1 MKSGISKFRT
11 PFAAL
16 LLGVVMLPAHGE
28 GMSKPG
34 MSFKD
39 FDANKDG
46 YLSLNEFKA
55 KGKDE
60 LTFKAADL
68 NGDEQVDPGEF
79 DKYLARKATDKSKS
93 GAEQSKPP
101 AGY

>member
-1 MKSGISKFRT
+1 MKSGISTFGS
-11 PFAAL
+11 PIAAL
-16 LLGVVMLPAHGE
+16 LLAVVMMPAHGE
-28 GMSKPG
+28 GMSKSG

-39 FDANKDG
+39 VDANKDG
-46 YLSLNEFKA
+46 YLSLSEFKA

-60 LTFKAADL
+60 LAFKAADL

-79 DKYLARKATDKSKS
+79 DKYLTRKAIDKSKS